1 METALSAVPGVA
13 SAAVDVDP
21 TDPTVGVMRLALDTG
36 ADEVVVATA
45 VNKVLRMQFGLGLD
59 ADRIEMVLE
68 PAVPRRLSA
77 VTSDVSDSDSDDAP
91 EGQVAPHGSEQLLTV
106 ADEFTVVDGANGVLI
121 ATMTSSTVIVDAAL
135 TPDRM
140 LGGALT
146 KDGGDFA
153 AEVVS
158 VAIRHPSNR
167 GEPVVTGVETTKQ
180 KPAAR
185 KRQRARKPTPPGTT
199 PIRMEIE
206 RLQVSP
212 ADPGVAATVTLSRA
226 GRHHVGVAHGI
237 ATSTGVHRAVA
248 DATVVAAADAARGRV
263 QLAVANVDIPS
274 IGGKRVAVVQV
285 KVTTVEGV
293 ERLTG
298 ASEVRDDSRHAVVRA
313 TLDAINRRLES
324 VLARPM
330 T

>member
-1 METALSAVPGVA
+1 MAIVGEVDRYAVETALSAVPGVA
-13 SAAVDVDP
+13 SAVVDVDP
-21 TDPTVGVMRLALDTG
+21 TDATVGVMRLALDTG

-45 VNKVLRMQFGLGLD
+45 VNKVLRMQFGLGVD
-59 ADRIEMVLE
+59 ADRIEMVME
-68 PAVPRRLSA
+68 SAVPRRLSA
-77 VTSDVSDSDSDDAP
+77 VAGDESAS
-91 EGQVAPHGSEQLLTV
+91 EGQDEAAEGDAVAR
-106 ADEFTVVDGANGVLI
+106 DNGVLI
-121 ATMTSSTVIVDAAL
+121 ASMTSATAAGDSTL

-140 LGGALT
+140 WGGALT
-146 KDGGDFA
+146 KDGGDFPA
-153 AEVVS
+153 DVVS
-158 VAIRHPSNR
+158 AAIRHPSNR
-167 GEPVVTGVETTKQ
+167 AEPVVRGVERAEPKPTT
-180 KPAAR
+180 R
-185 KRQRARKPTPPGTT
+185 KRQRTRKPPPPGTT

-206 RLQVSP
+206 RLQVTP

-226 GRHHVGVAHGI
+226 GRHHVGIARGI

-248 DATVVAAADAARGRV
+248 DATVVAAADAAHGRV

-298 ASEVRDDSRHAVVRA
+298 ASEVREDTRHAVVRA

-324 VLARPM
+324 VLARPI